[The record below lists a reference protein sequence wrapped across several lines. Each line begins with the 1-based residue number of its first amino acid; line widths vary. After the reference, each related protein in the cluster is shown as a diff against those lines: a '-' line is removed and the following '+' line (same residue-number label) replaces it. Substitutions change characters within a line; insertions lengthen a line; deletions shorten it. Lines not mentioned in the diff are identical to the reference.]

1 MKQFMDKFTTVSDLV
16 CKIFAYVSMVAIVFL
31 MGAICVDAVTTN
43 LKVPLPG
50 MYELCQMILTTV
62 VFTTWAYT
70 QSMHGHIHVTM
81 FVSRMP
87 QKLRFLCFG
96 ITSLISTVVM
106 GIASYA
112 VYLQIFKK
120 KASGEQT
127 GTLLIPHW
135 PFYIFETI
143 AFVLLTILL
152 LRDTIKAFMAMG
164 SKEMAEE
171 IQATW

>member
-1 MKQFMDKFTTVSDLV
+1 MKQFMDKFTKVSDAV
-16 CKIFAYVSMVAIVFL
+16 CKLFAYVSMVAIVFL

-43 LKVPLPG
+43 FNVPVKG
-50 MYELCQMILTTV
+50 MYELCQVILTTV

-70 QSMHGHIHVTM
+70 QSTHGHIHVTM

-87 QKLRFLCFG
+87 QKLRFFCFG
-96 ITSLISTVVM
+96 FTSLISTLVM
-106 GIASYA
+106 GVASYA
-112 VYLQIFKK
+112 VYFQILKK

-127 GTLLIPHW
+127 GTLLIPYW
-135 PFYIFETI
+135 PFYIFEMI
-143 AFVLLTILL
+143 AFILLTVLL